1 MSQSK
6 RIVET
11 VVALRHL
18 RLSQSQAL
26 RNTAFNFAGVI
37 WRAGLSILLIP
48 FYVTALAPQ
57 EWGLVAFCIALQGIL
72 ALCEVG
78 LGQLIPREIARAKA
92 SGGSNLSRTFGIFSA
107 AYLGVG
113 AVVAALGIVFAGWIE
128 TEWLQGTAAAS
139 SSHIEIRLAFVMFFF
154 QFWNAVHLGF
164 WNGTQEQKTVNVRQT
179 LFATSKHATAA
190 LLVILW
196 SPTAAAYLIGFTT
209 LTVVEWS
216 ANRWSI
222 RKQLAN
228 ERALV
233 RLTDVL
239 ALLKETAG
247 LSVAIFA
254 GMAVSQIDR
263 FTLSS
268 LVPLADY
275 GRYIA
280 VASLGLAFF
289 QIQGPVLNAF
299 LPRLATELPH
309 GERRSLN
316 LLALAIF
323 VLNVLP
329 CLSMAALAP
338 SILRWWIPD
347 AEVQSVGALPLQLI
361 FLAVGVNS
369 LYQIFYQ
376 QMVVFGS
383 AKVIGTINVLNIIVG
398 STFMLYFGPRIGV
411 AAGGW
416 VWLLCATLQLAGG
429 ILWATTSQVTTDG
442 IPGRTSIRGVYWRI
456 TFCFAAAG
464 LIGALAIQANFWTAL
479 AAGLSVTDIA
489 ALAHSLHEIGTLETL
504 LYIGRLDLLGLFVL
518 YAPGYL
524 VGSWMFAVVNLALL
538 LIAAWLYEHL
548 VLIGRDTKSSSFAL
562 VGICANVFL
571 LLLMPG
577 PNKELP
583 LLVLSLAI
591 CWAFVTRP
599 RYWILM
605 GIAIAAAAASFRL
618 GYGAI
623 LAAIVV
629 TTALAEKLERS
640 EAEVVVV
647 LGGACALVVPLLWL
661 GAEWLP
667 LLRANIET
675 AQRIGGQVFAAP
687 DLSFLSIGQAL
698 LAWLKRCVLN
708 VASLAVYPVVWQS
721 TGAPYWVGVGYWVF
735 GIFNLLAFGACA
747 VTALARRAFPDRGPQ
762 IMAMLWL
769 SAWLMLSVSLYVQPR
784 YQMVLLPIG
793 LATFAALPS
802 KARVWLLTFTVL
814 CVCVPMAIWSDRPF
828 PVVEPDVFKAD
839 PYNWVPET
847 R

>member
-1 MSQSK
+1 MGQLK
-6 RIVET
+6 RIVEP
-11 VVALRHL
+11 VIALRHL

-26 RNTAFNFAGVI
+26 RNTAFNFVGVI

-48 FYVTALAPQ
+48 FYVTRLSPQ

-78 LGQLIPREIARAKA
+78 LGQLIPREISRAKA

-113 AVVAALGIVFAGWIE
+113 AVVAAPGFLFAGWIQ
-128 TEWLQGTAAAS
+128 TQWLQGTAAAS
-139 SSHIEIRLAFVMFFF
+139 SSHIEVRLAFVMFFF

-179 LFATSKHATAA
+179 LFATAKHGTAA
-190 LLVILW
+190 LLVMLW

-216 ANRWSI
+216 VNRWSI
-222 RKQLAN
+222 RKELAN
-228 ERALV
+228 ESALV

-247 LSVAIFA
+247 FSVAIFA

-268 LVPLADY
+268 LVSLADY

-289 QIQGPVLNAF
+289 QVQGPVLNAF
-299 LPRLATELPH
+299 LPRLSTELPR
-309 GERRSLN
+309 GERRSLRQ
-316 LLALAIF
+316 LALAVV
-323 VLNVLP
+323 VLNLLP
-329 CLSMAALAP
+329 SLLMAALAP
-338 SILRWWIPD
+338 TILRWWIRD
-347 AEVQSVGALPLQLI
+347 AQLQSVGALPLQLI

-383 AKVIGTINVLNIIVG
+383 AKVIGTINVVNLIVG
-398 STFMLYFGPRIGV
+398 SAFMLYFAPRIGV
-411 AAGGW
+411 EAGGW

-429 ILWATTSQVTTDG
+429 ILWAAKSRVTTERN
-442 IPGRTSIRGVYWRI
+442 PGRASIRTAYWRI

-464 LIGALAIQANFWTAL
+464 FIGALLIQANFWPAL
-479 AAGLSVTDIA
+479 AAGLSVTDVA
-489 ALAHSLHEIGTLETL
+489 ALAHSLHEIGTLKIL
-504 LYIGRLDLLGLFVL
+504 FYDDRVDLLGLFVL

-548 VLIGRDTKSSSFAL
+548 VLKGSAAKSNGFAL

-591 CWAFVTRP
+591 CWTLVTRP
-599 RYWILM
+599 RHWMVM
-605 GIAIAAAAASFRL
+605 GIAIATAAAAFRL

-629 TTALAEKLERS
+629 TAALAETLKRS
-640 EAEVVVV
+640 EAEVVAV
-647 LGGACALVVPLLWL
+647 LGGACAVVVPLIWL

-667 LLRANIET
+667 LFHVNIET

-687 DLSFLSIGQAL
+687 DLSVLSISQAL

-735 GIFNLLAFGACA
+735 GILNILAFGACA
-747 VTALARRAFPDRGPQ
+747 VTALARRSFPDRGPQ

-784 YQMVLLPIG
+784 YQMVLLPLG
-793 LATFAALPS
+793 LATFAALPLR
-802 KARVWLLTFTVL
+802 ARARLLMFTVL
-814 CVCVPMAIWSDRPF
+814 CVCVPMAIRSNHLF
-828 PVVEPDVFKAD
+828 PVVQPDVFKAN
-839 PYNWVPET
+839 PYDWVPE
-847 R
+847 RP

>member
-1 MSQSK
+1 MSQVI

-26 RNTAFNFAGVI
+26 RNTAFNFAGVM

-48 FYVTALAPQ
+48 FYVTTLAPQ

-78 LGQLIPREIARAKA
+78 LSQLIPREIARAKA

-113 AVVAALGIVFAGWIE
+113 AVVATLGIVFAGWIE

-179 LFATSKHATAA
+179 LFATAKHVTAA
-190 LLVILW
+190 LLVMLW

-216 ANRWSI
+216 TNRWSI

-228 ERALV
+228 KRAWV

-280 VASLGLAFF
+280 VASLGLALF

-299 LPRLATELPH
+299 LPRLSTELPR
-309 GERRSLN
+309 GERRSL
-316 LLALAIF
+316 LQLAAALF
-323 VLNVLP
+323 VLNFLP
-329 CLSMAALAP
+329 CLVMAALAP
-338 SILRWWIPD
+338 TILRWWIPD

-383 AKVIGTINVLNIIVG
+383 ARVIGTINVLNIIVG

-411 AAGGW
+411 EAGGW
-416 VWLLCATLQLAGG
+416 VWLLSATLQLAGG
-429 ILWATTSQVTTDG
+429 ILWAANSQVTTDKN
-442 IPGRTSIRGVYWRI
+442 PGTTSIRGVYWQI
-456 TFCFAAAG
+456 TLCFAASGFIA
-464 LIGALAIQANFWTAL
+464 ALVIQANFWAAL
-479 AAGLSVTDIA
+479 SAGLSVTDVA
-489 ALAHSLHEIGTLETL
+489 ALAHSLHEIRTLETL
-504 LYIGRLDLLGLFVL
+504 LYIDRLDLLGLFIL
-518 YAPGYL
+518 YAPGFL
-524 VGSWMFAVVNLALL
+524 IGSWMFAVVNLALIL
-538 LIAAWLYEHL
+538 SAAWLYEQL
-548 VLIGRDTKSSSFAL
+548 VLNGRFAKPNSFAL

-591 CWAFVTRP
+591 CWALVTRP
-599 RYWILM
+599 RHWIIM
-605 GIAIAAAAASFRL
+605 CIAIAAAAAFFRL

-623 LAAIVV
+623 LAAIVI
-629 TTALAEKLERS
+629 TTAVAEKLKRS
-640 EAEVVVV
+640 EVEVIVVV
-647 LGGACALVVPLLWL
+647 GSACAVVVPLLWL
-661 GAEWLP
+661 AAEWLP
-667 LLRANIET
+667 LFRVNIET
-675 AQRIGGQVFAAP
+675 AQRISGQVFAAT
-687 DLSFLSIGQAL
+687 DLSVFSISQAL
-698 LAWLKRCVLN
+698 LAWLKRCALN
-708 VASLAVYPVVWQS
+708 AASLAMYPVIWQS
-721 TGAPYWVGVGYWVF
+721 TGAPYWIGVGYWFF
-735 GIFNLLAFGACA
+735 GILNILAFGACT
-747 VTALARRAFPDRGPQ
+747 VTALGRRALPDRGPQ

-769 SAWLMLSVSLYVQPR
+769 SAWLLLSVSLYVQPR

-793 LATFAALPS
+793 LATFAALPL
-802 KARVWLLTFTVL
+802 KARNWLLTFAVL
-814 CVCVPMAIWSDRPF
+814 CVCIPLAMRWDHPF
-828 PVVEPDVFKAD
+828 PVVQPDVFKAD
-839 PYNWVPET
+839 PYDWVPAS